1 MSISERIREVREHFC
16 KSNLEF
22 ARLMNTKPNVTS
34 NWINRNAGPRVAM
47 MILEK
52 FPQVNTNWLLTG
64 EGDMLSQSNDKGV
77 VKAHTQVHK
86 SNNNTHNKRVNS
98 DEVKPVPYDNYM
110 MVEYADLSTSAG
122 LLGRVLPEYLPET
135 KRKLMPKEFDSGN
148 YLVVKIDGDS
158 MDDGS
163 NMSIP
168 DGSEILIREYFLSR
182 GEKLPIRN
190 NLFVIVSQEG
200 TVFKQITEHNM
211 EEGYIRCHSYN
222 PKYKDYTIPLEEILQ
237 IFIYRKIVS
246 LRPCIPE
253 I

>member
-1 MSISERIREVREHFC
+1 MSISERIREVRDHFC
-16 KSNLEF
+16 KSNVEF
-22 ARLMNTKPNVTS
+22 ARLMNTRPNVTS
-34 NWINRNAGPRVAM
+34 NWINRNSGSRVAM
-47 MILEK
+47 MVLEK
-52 FPQVNTNWLLTG
+52 FPQVSTKWLLTG
-64 EGDMLSQSNDKGV
+64 EGEMLAQDSEKLHT
-77 VKAHTQVHK
+77 KTHTQIHK
-86 SNNNTHNKRVNS
+86 TNTHTTESRPIY
-98 DEVKPVPYDNYM
+98 DEVTPIPYDNYM

-135 KRKLMPKEFDSGN
+135 KRKLMPKEFDTGN

-200 TVFKQITEHNM
+200 TVFKQITEHNT

-222 PKYKDYTIPLEEILQ
+222 PKYKDYNIPLEEILQ